1 MSAKKKF
8 IILDGNALLH
18 RAFHALPPM
27 TTKDGT
33 LVNAVYGF
41 TNILLKIIKELKPD
55 YICSAFDRAGKSK
68 RAEEF
73 AAYKA
78 QRVKQPDELYHQ
90 IPIIEKM
97 LAAFNIPV
105 IDSQKDG
112 YEADDVIGSV
122 VTKIKDKHP
131 DIKSTIVT
139 GDLDALQLADENIE
153 IFTFKKGISES
164 LTYSPATVKQR
175 YDLNPDQ
182 LIDYKALRGD
192 PSDNIPGVKG
202 IGEKTA
208 TELIKKFDSLE
219 KLYQAIEKNDEKL
232 KKFKERIINLLKEQ
246 KKEAFLSKK
255 LVTIKTNLLTNFKLE
270 QTKIE
275 GFDKNKIVKLF
286 TELEFRSL
294 MNKIPSEL
302 AGSET
307 EITEQTPALNQGQ
320 LEFINLGTKPPH
332 TKLNYHLIDTESK
345 FKVFFSKLK
354 KQKEFALDTETTSLD
369 VWQAKLLGISFSWK
383 NNEAYFISLRLNEQ
397 KKVVQSQEWL
407 KQLKPILENTQVKKI
422 GHNLKYDF
430 EILLNYGIEIKGIEF
445 DSMIAAYLL
454 ASNERNLSLDDLVFS
469 ELGYQMQPIK
479 ELIGP
484 KGKSQLSM
492 AEVELNKL
500 SWYACE
506 DADFT
511 FKLYQKLK
519 PELIKISDYGLLE
532 KIELPL
538 IPILAEMEK
547 TGIKI
552 NLKKLASLN
561 KEFSQKIKAVKKK
574 IYKLAGHKFNIAS
587 PLQLKE
593 VLFTKLKIS
602 TAGLK
607 KIKTGISTAA
617 MELDKMADRHP
628 IIKLISEFRE
638 YSKLQNTYLNALP
651 KLVNPKTGRVHTSFN
666 QTVTAT
672 GRFSSSNPNLQNIP
686 IRTKIGKEIRK
697 VFIAERGLSLISAD
711 YSQIELRVIASLAK
725 DKKMIESFKKGEDI
739 HKRTAANINKVA
751 IEKVKPEQRYAAKEV
766 NFGVIY
772 GLGHVG
778 LAQRTGISREEAKMF
793 IEEYFAI
800 HPAIKKWLDQTKK
813 LAHQKGFVEDLFG
826 RRRYLPNINSGIQ
839 LLQAAAERMAI
850 NMPIQGT
857 AADLLKL
864 AMIKIHKELPK
875 ISKTAKMLLT
885 VHDELV
891 FEVKDSEVK
900 KISKFVKEI
909 MENIYTLNVPI
920 KVEVNSGKNWGECK

>member
-900 KISKFVKEI
+900 KISKFVKDI